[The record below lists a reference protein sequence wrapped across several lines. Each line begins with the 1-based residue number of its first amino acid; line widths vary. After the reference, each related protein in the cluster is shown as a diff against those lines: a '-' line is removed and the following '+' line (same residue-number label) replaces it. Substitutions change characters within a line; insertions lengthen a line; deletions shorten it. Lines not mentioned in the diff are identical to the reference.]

1 MIKFKKK
8 ILFIATLIL
17 LNPCVSYS
25 NEIGGQIKNKLS
37 NFFNQSLNEMFP
49 YAEFGLT
56 SGTQNEVTGSIIAI
70 NPISDE
76 SDTSNTTFFQG
87 SLFLSDDS
95 RETINLGIANRKL
108 VNDDNLLL
116 GTNFFYDHEL
126 DYNHRRASIGL
137 EAISS
142 VGSFTYNEYV
152 RLSSWKS
159 GVDNIKEKA
168 LNGRD
173 MEIGSPLP
181 FLPSTNLYYRTFEFE
196 GASGAADQEGDD
208 FSLEA
213 RFKRFNVE
221 IGKRS
226 FDGVTED
233 EEFIRLTYRC
243 CNNDNDEFVVSD
255 KAYNLKS
262 VEDKRFVKVRRE
274 NLIVKQKE
282 MDLTVIGF

>member
-1 MIKFKKK
+1 MKK
-8 ILFIATLIL
+8 IFKLLALSIFLSLFF
-17 LNPCVSYS
+17 LNANS
-25 NEIGGQIKNKLS
+25 NEVANNLKAKFTE
-37 NFFNQSLNEMFP
+37 FFNQSLNEMFP

-56 SGTQNEVTGSIIAI
+56 SGTQNEVTGSVVAI

-108 VNDDNLLL
+108 TNNDNLLI

-142 VGSFTYNEYV
+142 VGSFTYNEYF

-159 GVDNIKEKA
+159 GVDNIQEKA

-181 FLPSTNLYYRTFEFE
+181 FLPSTNLYYRTFDWE

-213 RFKRFNVE
+213 SFKRFNVE

>member
-1 MIKFKKK
+1 MKK
-8 ILFIATLIL
+8 IFKL
-17 LNPCVSYS
+17 LALSIFLSSFFLNANS
-25 NEIGGQIKNKLS
+25 NEVANNFKTKFTE
-37 NFFNQSLNEMFP
+37 FFNQSLNEMFP

-56 SGTQNEVTGSIIAI
+56 SGTQNEVTGSVVAI

-108 VNDDNLLL
+108 VNDDNLLI

-142 VGSFTYNEYV
+142 VGSFTYNEYF

-159 GVDNIKEKA
+159 GVDNIQEKA

-181 FLPSTNLYYRTFEFE
+181 FLPSTNLYYRTFEWE
-196 GASGAADQEGDD
+196 GESGAEDQEGDD

-213 RFKRFNVE
+213 RFKSFFVE

-226 FDGVTED
+226 FDGVTEV

-243 CNNDNDEFVVSD
+243 CNNNNEEFVVSD
-255 KAYNLKS
+255 KAFNLNS
-262 VEDKRFVKVRRE
+262 VENKRFAKVRRE

>member
-1 MIKFKKK
+1 MKYVLK
-8 ILFIATLIL
+8 LITFSIFL
-17 LNPCVSYS
+17 SSIFLNANS
-25 NEIGGQIKNKLS
+25 NEVVNNLKTKFTE
-37 NFFNQSLNEMFP
+37 FFNQSLNEMFP

-70 NPISDE
+70 NPLSDE
-76 SDTSNTTFFQG
+76 NDTSNTTFFQG

-108 VNDDNLLL
+108 VNDDNLLI

-142 VGSFTYNEYV
+142 VGSFTYNEYF

-159 GVDNIKEKA
+159 GVDNIQEKA

-181 FLPSTNLYYRTFEFE
+181 YLPSTNFFYRTFEWE

-213 RFKRFNVE
+213 RFKRFNLE

-226 FDGVTED
+226 FDGTTED

-243 CNNDNDEFVVSD
+243 CNNNNDEFIVSD
-255 KAYNLKS
+255 KAFNLRS
-262 VEDKRFVKVRRE
+262 VEDKRFAKVRRE
-274 NLIVKQKE
+274 NLIVKQKQ

>member
-1 MIKFKKK
+1 MKSNLLKLYVLLSL
-8 ILFIATLIL
+8 ILFPVT
-17 LNPCVSYS
+17 SYS
-25 NEIGGQIKNKLS
+25 NELS
-37 NFFNQSLNEMFP
+37 NNLKSKITGFFNQSLNEMFP

-108 VNDDNLLL
+108 VNDDNLLI

-126 DYNHRRASIGL
+126 DYNHKRASIGL

-142 VGSFTYNEYV
+142 VGSFTYNEYF

-181 FLPSTNLYYRTFEFE
+181 FLPSTNLYYRTFEWE

-213 RFKRFNVE
+213 RFKRFFVE

-243 CNNDNDEFVVSD
+243 CNNNNEEFVVSD
-255 KAYNLKS
+255 KAFNLNS
-262 VEDKRFVKVRRE
+262 VENKRFAKVRRE

>member
-1 MIKFKKK
+1 MKVNFK
-8 ILFIATLIL
+8 ILYISLSLIL
-17 LNPCVSYS
+17 FPISSNS
-25 NEIGGQIKNKLS
+25 NELTNNLKNKFIG
-37 NFFNQSLNEMFP
+37 FFNQSLNEMFP
-49 YAEFGLT
+49 YTEFGLT
-56 SGTQNEVTGSIIAI
+56 SGTQNEVTGSILVI
-70 NPISDE
+70 NPISE
-76 SDTSNTTFFQG
+76 KSDISNTTFFQG

-108 VNDDNLLL
+108 VNDDYLLL
-116 GTNFFYDHEL
+116 GTNLFYDHEL
-126 DYNHRRASIGL
+126 EYNHRRVSIGL

-142 VGSFTYNEYV
+142 VGSFTFNEYF

-159 GVDNIKEKA
+159 GVDNTQEKA

-181 FLPSTNLYYRTFEFE
+181 FLPSTNLYYRTFEWE
-196 GASGAADQEGDD
+196 GASGAADQKGDD
-208 FSLEA
+208 FSLVA
-213 RFKRFNVE
+213 KFKRFNAE

-226 FDGVTED
+226 FDGITED

-243 CNNDNDEFVVSD
+243 CNDDNDEFVISD
-255 KAYNLKS
+255 KAFNLSS
-262 VEDKRFVKVRRE
+262 VEDKRFAKVRRE

>member
-1 MIKFKKK
+1 
-8 ILFIATLIL
+8 
-17 LNPCVSYS
+17 
-25 NEIGGQIKNKLS
+25 
-37 NFFNQSLNEMFP
+37 MFP

-56 SGTQNEVTGSIIAI
+56 SGTGNEVTGSIIAI
-70 NPISDE
+70 NPLSDE

-108 VNDDNLLL
+108 VNDDNLLI

-142 VGSFTYNEYV
+142 IGSFTYNEYF

-159 GVDNIKEKA
+159 GVDNIQEKA
-168 LNGRD
+168 LNGSD

-181 FLPSTNLYYRTFEFE
+181 FLPSTNLYYRTFDWE

-226 FDGVTED
+226 FDGTTED

-243 CNNDNDEFVVSD
+243 CNNNNDEFVVSD
-255 KAYNLKS
+255 KAFNLRS
-262 VEDKRFVKVRRE
+262 VEDKRFAKVRRE
-274 NLIVKQKE
+274 NLIVKQKQ

>member
-1 MIKFKKK
+1 MKK
-8 ILFIATLIL
+8 IFKLLGLSIFLSLIF
-17 LNPCVSYS
+17 LNANS
-25 NEIGGQIKNKLS
+25 NEVVNNFKTKFTE
-37 NFFNQSLNEMFP
+37 FFNQSLNEMFP

-56 SGTQNEVTGSIIAI
+56 SGTQNEVTGSVIAI
-70 NPISDE
+70 NPLSDE

-108 VNDDNLLL
+108 TNDDNLLI

-142 VGSFTYNEYV
+142 VGSFTYNEYF

-159 GVDNIKEKA
+159 GVDNIQEKA
-168 LNGRD
+168 LNGMD

-181 FLPSTNLYYRTFEFE
+181 FLPSTNLYYRTFDWE

-213 RFKRFNVE
+213 RFKRINVE

>member
-1 MIKFKKK
+1 MIKFKRK

-17 LNPCVSYS
+17 LNPCISHS

-142 VGSFTYNEYV
+142 VGSFTYNEYF

-159 GVDNIKEKA
+159 GVDNIQEKA

-181 FLPSTNLYYRTFEFE
+181 FLPSTNLYYRTFEWE

>member
-1 MIKFKKK
+1 MKKTFK
-8 ILFIATLIL
+8 LLTLSIFL
-17 LNPCVSYS
+17 SSFFLNANS
-25 NEIGGQIKNKLS
+25 NEVANNLKAKFTE
-37 NFFNQSLNEMFP
+37 FFNQSLNEMFP

-56 SGTQNEVTGSIIAI
+56 SGTQNEVTGSVVAI

-108 VNDDNLLL
+108 VNDDNLLI

-142 VGSFTYNEYV
+142 VGSFTYNEYF

-181 FLPSTNLYYRTFEFE
+181 FLPSTNLYYRTFEWE

-213 RFKRFNVE
+213 RFKSFFVE

-243 CNNDNDEFVVSD
+243 CNNNNEEFVVSD
-255 KAYNLKS
+255 KAFNLNS
-262 VEDKRFVKVRRE
+262 VENKRFAKVRRE

>member
-1 MIKFKKK
+1 MLSNSMKK
-8 ILFIATLIL
+8 IFKLLTLIF
-17 LNPCVSYS
+17 LNPCFLNANS
-25 NEIGGQIKNKLS
+25 NEVANNLKAKFTE
-37 NFFNQSLNEMFP
+37 FFNQSLNEMFP

-56 SGTQNEVTGSIIAI
+56 SGTQNEVTGSVIAI

-108 VNDDNLLL
+108 VNDDNLLI

-142 VGSFTYNEYV
+142 VGSFTYNEYF

-159 GVDNIKEKA
+159 GVDNIQEKA

-181 FLPSTNLYYRTFEFE
+181 FLPSTNLYYRTFEWE

-226 FDGVTED
+226 FDGLLRMRNSLD
-233 EEFIRLTYRC
+233 
-243 CNNDNDEFVVSD
+243 
-255 KAYNLKS
+255 
-262 VEDKRFVKVRRE
+262 
-274 NLIVKQKE
+274 
-282 MDLTVIGF
+282 

>member
-1 MIKFKKK
+1 MKKVFK
-8 ILFIATLIL
+8 LLTLSIFL
-17 LNPCVSYS
+17 SSIFLNANS
-25 NEIGGQIKNKLS
+25 NEVANNLKAKFTE
-37 NFFNQSLNEMFP
+37 FFNQSLNEMFP

-56 SGTQNEVTGSIIAI
+56 SGTQNEVTGSVVAI

-108 VNDDNLLL
+108 VNDDNLLI

-142 VGSFTYNEYV
+142 VGSFTYNEYF

-159 GVDNIKEKA
+159 GVDNIQEKA

-181 FLPSTNLYYRTFEFE
+181 FLPSTNFYYRTFEWE

-233 EEFIRLTYRC
+233 EEFVRVTYRC
-243 CNNDNDEFVVSD
+243 CKNNNEEFVISD
-255 KAYNLKS
+255 KAFNLNS
-262 VEDKRFVKVRRE
+262 VENKRFEKVRRE

>member
-1 MIKFKKK
+1 MVKFDVK
-8 ILFIATLIL
+8 IFYLVIFIL
-17 LNPCVSYS
+17 LNPCISYS
-25 NEIGGQIKNKLS
+25 NETSDQIKNKLS
-37 NFFNQSLNEMFP
+37 NFFNQSLNKMFP

-56 SGTQNEVTGSIIAI
+56 SGTGNEVTGNVIAI
-70 NPISDE
+70 NPLSDE

-87 SLFLSDDS
+87 SLFLSDES

-108 VNDDNLLL
+108 TNDDNLLI

-142 VGSFTYNEYV
+142 VGSFSYNEYF

-159 GVDNIKEKA
+159 GVDNVQEKA

-181 FLPSTNLYYRTFEFE
+181 FLPSTNLYYRTFEWE

-226 FDGVTED
+226 FDGVNED

-243 CNNDNDEFVVSD
+243 CNDDNEEFIISD
-255 KAYNLKS
+255 KAFNLNS
-262 VEDKRFVKVRRE
+262 VENKRFVKVRRE

-282 MDLTVIGF
+282 MNLTVIGF

>member
-1 MIKFKKK
+1 MFK
-8 ILFIATLIL
+8 LITFSIFL
-17 LNPCVSYS
+17 SSIFLNANS
-25 NEIGGQIKNKLS
+25 NEVANNLKAKFTE
-37 NFFNQSLNEMFP
+37 FFNQSLNEMFP

-56 SGTQNEVTGSIIAI
+56 SGTQNEVTGSVIAI

-108 VNDDNLLL
+108 TNDNNLLI

-126 DYNHRRASIGL
+126 DYNHRRASIGV

-142 VGSFTYNEYV
+142 VGSFTYNEYF

-159 GVDNIKEKA
+159 GVDNIQEKA

-181 FLPSTNLYYRTFEFE
+181 FLPSTNFYYRTFEWE

-233 EEFIRLTYRC
+233 EEFVRVTYRC
-243 CNNDNDEFVVSD
+243 CNNNNEEFVISD
-255 KAYNLKS
+255 KAFNLNS
-262 VEDKRFVKVRRE
+262 VENKRFAKVRRE

>member
-1 MIKFKKK
+1 MTK
-8 ILFIATLIL
+8 ILKLITLTIFL
-17 LNPCVSYS
+17 SSMFLNANS
-25 NEIGGQIKNKLS
+25 NEVS
-37 NFFNQSLNEMFP
+37 NSLKAKFTEFFNQSLNEMFP

-56 SGTQNEVTGSIIAI
+56 SGTQNEVTGSVVAI

-108 VNDDNLLL
+108 VNDDNLLI

-142 VGSFTYNEYV
+142 VGSFTYNEYF

-159 GVDNIKEKA
+159 GVDNIQEKA

-181 FLPSTNLYYRTFEFE
+181 FLPSTNFYYRTFEWE

-233 EEFIRLTYRC
+233 EEFVRVTYRC
-243 CNNDNDEFVVSD
+243 CNNNNEEFVISD
-255 KAYNLKS
+255 KAFNLNS
-262 VEDKRFVKVRRE
+262 VENKRFAKVRRE

>member
-1 MIKFKKK
+1 MKK
-8 ILFIATLIL
+8 IFKLLTLSIFL
-17 LNPCVSYS
+17 SSIFLNANS
-25 NEIGGQIKNKLS
+25 NEVANNLKAKITE
-37 NFFNQSLNEMFP
+37 FFNQSLNEMFP

-56 SGTQNEVTGSIIAI
+56 SGTQNEVTGSVIAI
-70 NPISDE
+70 NPLSDE

-108 VNDDNLLL
+108 VNDDNLLI

-142 VGSFTYNEYV
+142 VGSFTYNEYF

-159 GVDNIKEKA
+159 GVDNIQEKA

-181 FLPSTNLYYRTFEFE
+181 FLPSTNFYYRTFEWE

-226 FDGVTED
+226 FDGTTED

-243 CNNDNDEFVVSD
+243 CNNNNEEFVVSD
-255 KAYNLKS
+255 KAFNLNS
-262 VEDKRFVKVRRE
+262 VENKRFAKVRRE

>member
-1 MIKFKKK
+1 M
-8 ILFIATLIL
+8 
-17 LNPCVSYS
+17 
-25 NEIGGQIKNKLS
+25 
-37 NFFNQSLNEMFP
+37 
-49 YAEFGLT
+49 
-56 SGTQNEVTGSIIAI
+56 
-70 NPISDE
+70 
-76 SDTSNTTFFQG
+76 
-87 SLFLSDDS
+87 FLSDDS

-108 VNDDNLLL
+108 VNDDNLLI

-142 VGSFTYNEYV
+142 VGSFTYNEYF

-159 GVDNIKEKA
+159 GVDNIQEKA

-181 FLPSTNLYYRTFEFE
+181 FLPSTNLYYRTFEWE

-233 EEFIRLTYRC
+233 EEFVKVTYRC
-243 CNNDNDEFVVSD
+243 CKNNNEEFVN
-255 KAYNLKS
+255 KLGALKNNYNISYKLRKNSKKLLKNFS
-262 VEDKRFVKVRRE
+262 QEKINRSYLK
-274 NLIVKQKE
+274 IIK
-282 MDLTVIGF
+282 I

>member
-1 MIKFKKK
+1 M
-8 ILFIATLIL
+8 
-17 LNPCVSYS
+17 
-25 NEIGGQIKNKLS
+25 E
-37 NFFNQSLNEMFP
+37 
-49 YAEFGLT
+49 LT
-56 SGTQNEVTGSIIAI
+56 
-70 NPISDE
+70 
-76 SDTSNTTFFQG
+76 
-87 SLFLSDDS
+87 
-95 RETINLGIANRKL
+95 
-108 VNDDNLLL
+108 
-116 GTNFFYDHEL
+116 FFYDHEL

-142 VGSFTYNEYV
+142 VGSFTYNEYF

-159 GVDNIKEKA
+159 GVDDIQEKA

-181 FLPSTNLYYRTFEFE
+181 FLPSTNLYYRTFEWE

-233 EEFIRLTYRC
+233 EEFVRLTFRC
-243 CNNDNDEFVVSD
+243 CNDDSEEFIVSD
-255 KAYNLKS
+255 KAFNLDS
-262 VEDKRFVKVRRE
+262 VENKRFAKVRRE

>member
-1 MIKFKKK
+1 MKK
-8 ILFIATLIL
+8 IFKLLTLTIFL
-17 LNPCVSYS
+17 SSFFLHANS
-25 NEIGGQIKNKLS
+25 NEVANNLKAKFTE
-37 NFFNQSLNEMFP
+37 FFNQSLNEMFP

-56 SGTQNEVTGSIIAI
+56 SGTQNEVTGSVVAI

-108 VNDDNLLL
+108 TNDDNLLI

-142 VGSFTYNEYV
+142 VGSFTYNEYFG
-152 RLSSWKS
+152 LSSWKS
-159 GVDNIKEKA
+159 GVDNIQEKA

-181 FLPSTNLYYRTFEFE
+181 FLPSTNFYYRTFEWE

-213 RFKRFNVE
+213 RFKRFFVE

-233 EEFIRLTYRC
+233 EEFVRLTYRC
-243 CNNDNDEFVVSD
+243 CNDDNEEFIISD
-255 KAYNLKS
+255 KAFNLNS
-262 VEDKRFVKVRRE
+262 VENKRFAKVRRE

>member
-1 MIKFKKK
+1 MKYVLK
-8 ILFIATLIL
+8 LITFSIFL
-17 LNPCVSYS
+17 SSIFLNANS
-25 NEIGGQIKNKLS
+25 NEVVNNLKTKFTE
-37 NFFNQSLNEMFP
+37 FFNQSLNEMFP

-70 NPISDE
+70 NPLSDE
-76 SDTSNTTFFQG
+76 NDTSNTTFFQG

-108 VNDDNLLL
+108 VNDDNLLI

-142 VGSFTYNEYV
+142 VGSFTYNEYF

-159 GVDNIKEKA
+159 GVDNIQEKA

-181 FLPSTNLYYRTFEFE
+181 YLPSTNFFYRTFEWE

-213 RFKRFNVE
+213 RFKRFNLE

-226 FDGVTED
+226 FDGTTED

-243 CNNDNDEFVVSD
+243 CNNNNDEFIVSD
-255 KAYNLKS
+255 KAFNLRS
-262 VEDKRFVKVRRE
+262 VEDKRFAKVRRE
-274 NLIVKQKE
+274 NLIIKQKE

>member
-1 MIKFKKK
+1 MKFVFK
-8 ILFIATLIL
+8 LIIFSIFSSSIF
-17 LNPCVSYS
+17 LNANS
-25 NEIGGQIKNKLS
+25 NEVANNLKSKFTE
-37 NFFNQSLNEMFP
+37 FFNQSLNEMFP
-49 YAEFGLT
+49 YAEFGLS

-142 VGSFTYNEYV
+142 VGSFTYNEYF

-159 GVDNIKEKA
+159 GVDNIQEKA
-168 LNGRD
+168 LNGMD
-173 MEIGSPLP
+173 IGSPLP
-181 FLPSTNLYYRTFEFE
+181 FLPSTNLYYRTFDWE

-213 RFKRFNVE
+213 SFKRFNVE

>member
-1 MIKFKKK
+1 MIKFDIK
-8 ILFIATLIL
+8 IFYLVIFIL
-17 LNPCVSYS
+17 LNPCISYS
-25 NEIGGQIKNKLS
+25 NETNDQIKNKLS

-49 YAEFGLT
+49 YAEFGLS
-56 SGTQNEVTGSIIAI
+56 SGTGNEVTGSIIAI
-70 NPISDE
+70 NPLSDE

-108 VNDDNLLL
+108 VNDDNLLI

-126 DYNHRRASIGL
+126 DYNHRRAGIGL

-142 VGSFTYNEYV
+142 VGSFTYNEYF

-159 GVDNIKEKA
+159 GVDNIQEKA

-181 FLPSTNLYYRTFEFE
+181 FLPSTNLYYRTFEWE

-213 RFKRFNVE
+213 RFKRFFVE

-233 EEFIRLTYRC
+233 EEFARLTYRC
-243 CNNDNDEFVVSD
+243 CNYDNEEFIVSD
-255 KAYNLKS
+255 KAFNLNS
-262 VEDKRFVKVRRE
+262 VENKRFAKVRRE

-282 MDLTVIGF
+282 MNLTVIGF

>member
-1 MIKFKKK
+1 MKIIFKLLTLTIFLSSTFINANSDEVINNIKSKF
-8 ILFIATLIL
+8 T
-17 LNPCVSYS
+17 
-25 NEIGGQIKNKLS
+25 G
-37 NFFNQSLNEMFP
+37 FFNQSLNEMFP
-49 YAEFGLT
+49 YAEFGLA
-56 SGTQNEVTGSIIAI
+56 SGTGNEVTGSIIAI

-76 SDTSNTTFFQG
+76 NDTSNTTFFQG

-108 VNDDNLLL
+108 VKDDNLLI

-142 VGSFTYNEYV
+142 VGSFTYNEYF

-159 GVDNIKEKA
+159 GVDNVQEKA

-181 FLPSTNLYYRTFEFE
+181 FLPSTNFYYRTFEWE

-243 CNNDNDEFVVSD
+243 CNDDSEEFIVSD
-255 KAYNLKS
+255 KAFNLDS
-262 VEDKRFVKVRRE
+262 VENKRFAKVRRE

-282 MDLTVIGF
+282 MNLTVIGF

>member
-1 MIKFKKK
+1 
-8 ILFIATLIL
+8 
-17 LNPCVSYS
+17 
-25 NEIGGQIKNKLS
+25 
-37 NFFNQSLNEMFP
+37 MFP

-70 NPISDE
+70 NPLSDE

-142 VGSFTYNEYV
+142 VGSFTYNEYF

-159 GVDNIKEKA
+159 GVDNIQEKA
-168 LNGRD
+168 LNGMD

-181 FLPSTNLYYRTFEFE
+181 FLPSTNLYYRTFEWE

-255 KAYNLKS
+255 KAYSLKS

>member
-1 MIKFKKK
+1 MIKFDIK
-8 ILFIATLIL
+8 IFYLVIFIF
-17 LNPCVSYS
+17 LNPCISYS
-25 NEIGGQIKNKLS
+25 NETSDQIKNKLS

-56 SGTQNEVTGSIIAI
+56 SGTGNEVTGSVVAI

-108 VNDDNLLL
+108 TNDDNLLI

-142 VGSFTYNEYV
+142 VGSFTYNEYF

-159 GVDNIKEKA
+159 GVDNIQEKA

-181 FLPSTNLYYRTFEFE
+181 FLPSTNFYYRTFEWE

-226 FDGVTED
+226 FDGTTED

-243 CNNDNDEFVVSD
+243 CNNNNDEFIVSD
-255 KAYNLKS
+255 KAFNLNS
-262 VEDKRFVKVRRE
+262 VENKRFAKVRRE
-274 NLIVKQKE
+274 NLIVKQKQ
-282 MDLTVIGF
+282 MNLTVIGF

>member
-1 MIKFKKK
+1 MKINFLKLYVLLCL
-8 ILFIATLIL
+8 ILFPIT
-17 LNPCVSYS
+17 SYS
-25 NEIGGQIKNKLS
+25 NELS
-37 NFFNQSLNEMFP
+37 NNLKSKFTGFFNQSLNEMFP
-49 YAEFGLT
+49 YAEFGLA
-56 SGTQNEVTGSIIAI
+56 SGTGNEVTGSIIAI
-70 NPISDE
+70 NPLSDE

-108 VNDDNLLL
+108 TNDDNLLI

-142 VGSFTYNEYV
+142 VGSFTYNEYF

-159 GVDNIKEKA
+159 GVDNIQEKA

-181 FLPSTNLYYRTFEFE
+181 FLPSTNLYYRTFEWE
-196 GASGAADQEGDD
+196 GASGATDQEGDD

-226 FDGVTED
+226 FDGTTED

-243 CNNDNDEFVVSD
+243 CNNNEEFVVSD
-255 KAYNLKS
+255 KAFNLNS
-262 VEDKRFVKVRRE
+262 VENKRFAKVRRE

-282 MDLTVIGF
+282 MNLTVIGF

>member
-1 MIKFKKK
+1 MKVNFK
-8 ILFIATLIL
+8 ILYISLSLIL
-17 LNPCVSYS
+17 FPISSNS
-25 NEIGGQIKNKLS
+25 NELTNNLKNKFIG
-37 NFFNQSLNEMFP
+37 FFNQSLNEMFP
-49 YAEFGLT
+49 YTEFGLT
-56 SGTQNEVTGSIIAI
+56 SGTQNEVTGSILVI
-70 NPISDE
+70 NPISE
-76 SDTSNTTFFQG
+76 KSDISNTTFFQG

-108 VNDDNLLL
+108 VNDDYLLL
-116 GTNFFYDHEL
+116 GTNLFYDHEL
-126 DYNHRRASIGL
+126 DYNHRRVSIGL

-142 VGSFTYNEYV
+142 VGSFTFNEYF

-159 GVDNIKEKA
+159 GVDNTQEKA

-181 FLPSTNLYYRTFEFE
+181 FLPSTNLYYRTFEWE
-196 GASGAADQEGDD
+196 GASGAADQKGDD
-208 FSLEA
+208 FSLVA
-213 RFKRFNVE
+213 RFKRFNAE

-226 FDGVTED
+226 FDGITED

-243 CNNDNDEFVVSD
+243 CNDDNDEFVISD
-255 KAYNLKS
+255 KAFNFSS
-262 VEDKRFVKVRRE
+262 VEDKRFAKVRRE

>member
-1 MIKFKKK
+1 MKK
-8 ILFIATLIL
+8 IFKL
-17 LNPCVSYS
+17 LALSIFLSSFFLNANS
-25 NEIGGQIKNKLS
+25 NEVANNLKAKFTE
-37 NFFNQSLNEMFP
+37 FFNQSLNEMFP

-56 SGTQNEVTGSIIAI
+56 SGTQNEVTGSVVAI

-95 RETINLGIANRKL
+95 RETINLGIANRNL

-142 VGSFTYNEYV
+142 VGSFTYNEYF

-159 GVDNIKEKA
+159 GVDNIQEKA
-168 LNGRD
+168 LNGMD

-181 FLPSTNLYYRTFEFE
+181 FLPSTNLYYRTFDWE

-213 RFKRFNVE
+213 RFKRFNIE

>member
-1 MIKFKKK
+1 MKK
-8 ILFIATLIL
+8 IFKLLGLSIFLSLIF
-17 LNPCVSYS
+17 LNANS
-25 NEIGGQIKNKLS
+25 NEVVNNFKTKFTE
-37 NFFNQSLNEMFP
+37 FFNQSLNEMFP

-56 SGTQNEVTGSIIAI
+56 SGTQNEVTGSVIAI
-70 NPISDE
+70 NPLSDE

-95 RETINLGIANRKL
+95 RETINFGIANRKL
-108 VNDDNLLL
+108 TNDDNLLI

-142 VGSFTYNEYV
+142 VGSFTYNEYF

-159 GVDNIKEKA
+159 GVDNIQEKA
-168 LNGRD
+168 LNGMD

-181 FLPSTNLYYRTFEFE
+181 FLPSTNLYYRTFDWE

-213 RFKRFNVE
+213 RFKRINIE

>member
-1 MIKFKKK
+1 MKK
-8 ILFIATLIL
+8 IFKL
-17 LNPCVSYS
+17 LALSIFLSSFFLNANS
-25 NEIGGQIKNKLS
+25 NEVANNLKAKFTE
-37 NFFNQSLNEMFP
+37 FFNQSLNEMFP

-56 SGTQNEVTGSIIAI
+56 SGTQNEVTGSVVAI

-142 VGSFTYNEYV
+142 VGSFTYNEYF

-159 GVDNIKEKA
+159 GVDNIQEKA
-168 LNGRD
+168 LNGMD

-181 FLPSTNLYYRTFEFE
+181 FLPSTNLYYRTFDWE

-213 RFKRFNVE
+213 SFKRFNVE